1 MKLKD
6 KTNFKEEPL
15 MVLFLCLIPLKHL
28 TMLYICYTMYLESK

>member
-15 MVLFLCLIPLKHL
+15 MVLFFMSYTIKTLDNVIHL
-28 TMLYICYTMYLESK
+28 LYNVFRK